1 MKRATAEK
9 MCERITAATREVL
22 KAWDESLHPRDENGQ
37 FTENGGTASGTSS
50 APKKITSY
58 EELLSSLSP
67 KNREVEESVEEM
79 LQMLSPADVGKTKY
93 KEIQTTYQQFSETA
107 DPKLLRD
114 IAQALDNVTGGN
126 LAGRVEV

>member
-9 MCERITAATREVL
+9 MCEHITDSMRTVM

-37 FTENGGTASGTSS
+37 FTANGGSDSATSS
-50 APKKITSY
+50 APNKITTY
-58 EELLSSLSP
+58 EELLSALSP
-67 KNREVEESVEEM
+67 KNREVEEEVEEM
-79 LQMLSPADVGKTKY
+79 MQMLSPADVGKKKY
-93 KEIQTTYQQFSETA
+93 KDIQTTYQQFSETA